1 MKAYI
6 SIPITGHDEAKQR
19 HTATRVEEMLRDMGY
34 DTVNPFNLSDRL
46 KMMLGRTPTYNEYLE
61 YDLLALEQCDMI
73 FMCHGWAESYGCRIE
88 RQKAKYAGLE
98 IVYQH

>member
-19 HTATRVEEMLRDMGY
+19 QIAGRIETMLHDMGY
-34 DTVNPFNLSDRL
+34 DTVNPFNLSDGL
-46 KMMLGRTPTYNEYLE
+46 KMMLGRTPTYNECLE

-73 FMCHGWAESYGCRIE
+73 FMCYGWAESYGCRTE

-98 IVYQH
+98 IVYQY